1 MPGRA
6 HGRIPLFQAGASDWG
21 RDFAARVADAVFA
34 ATPDIECGVALRRD
48 LRQRALDHGREPAA
62 IRVLPGLSLYLAA
75 SRAQARDLHRAAHA
89 DQDRARQRLYV
100 GRALGLD
107 LERLDPDQPITVR
120 MLGQPGPDM
129 RSPTHVQ
136 LLRRLVEREQPC
148 LRELLARPEA
158 AASAHWTVVGTV
170 DDAVAEIQRR
180 AEAGAADG
188 FIALPGGAMQSL
200 DLLLDGVMP
209 RLAAMG
215 LARRAY
221 AGTTFASNLG
231 LAGSCCEP
239 GRAVP

>member
-1 MPGRA
+1 M
-6 HGRIPLFQAGASDWG
+6 
-21 RDFAARVADAVFA
+21 
-34 ATPDIECGVALRRD
+34 
-48 LRQRALDHGREPAA
+48 
-62 IRVLPGLSLYLAA
+62 
-75 SRAQARDLHRAAHA
+75 
-89 DQDRARQRLYV
+89 
-100 GRALGLD
+100 
-107 LERLDPDQPITVR
+107 
-120 MLGQPGPDM
+120 
-129 RSPTHVQ
+129 
-136 LLRRLVEREQPC
+136 
-148 LRELLARPEA
+148 
-158 AASAHWTVVGTV
+158 TVVGTV